1 MHYTRPVNQIADLLG
16 AGGPLAQSLDGFN
29 PRRDQQTMAA
39 AVADALEN
47 RRALVVEAGTGTG
60 KTFAYLVPALQSGLK
75 VLVSTGTKNL
85 QDQLFN
91 KDLPAV
97 RDALGLPVSAAL
109 LKGRANY
116 LCPQRLEQAKLTGR
130 FDTRDRAREFSLIE
144 RWAGTTADGDVAE
157 VEGVPEDS
165 SVWPW
170 VTSTAENCLG
180 QKCSHYDDCFVLQ
193 ARRRALSA
201 DVVVINHHL
210 LFADLVLK
218 ESGFGEL
225 LPGADAVIVDEA
237 HQLAETASQFF
248 GTVVTGRQISDLARD
263 ATAAFVNDAS
273 DTPAIR
279 DAADL
284 LERAQRELAMKIIG
298 GGRGDSA
305 RRPWQNWPG
314 IAQVESA
321 LDNVAYALGE
331 LSQILGAHAGRANS
345 LEQTLER
352 TENVRAQ
359 LALIRSEAAIG
370 EVRWIESFR
379 SSYGLHL
386 TPLDVSEPLAKLFSD
401 PPRSWVFTSAT
412 LAVGE
417 RFEHFTQALGLVE
430 PDTLLLGSPFDYEH
444 NAMLYV
450 PPDLPAPNT
459 PGFTHAVLEAA
470 LPVIAAS
477 RGRAFLLF
485 TSHRALREA
494 ADFLEG
500 RSAFPL
506 LIQGSAPRDAL
517 LREFR
522 ERGDAVLLGTGS
534 FWEGVDVRGPALS
547 VVVIDK
553 LPFASP
559 DDPVL
564 AARIEAINR
573 GGGNAFM
580 EYQLPRAVIALK
592 QGVGRLIRDAD
603 DTGVMMLCDPRLVS
617 KGYGRAFLDSLPPMR
632 RTRDPD
638 EVRDFIRRRM

>member
-1 MHYTRPVNQIADLLG
+1 MHYTRPVNHVADLLG
-16 AGGPLAQSLDGFN
+16 AGGPLARALDGFN
-29 PRRDQQTMAA
+29 PRRDQQKMAA
-39 AVADALEN
+39 AVADALEQ
-47 RRALVVEAGTGTG
+47 RSALVVEAGTGTG

-85 QDQLFN
+85 QDQLFS

-97 RDALGLPVSAAL
+97 RDALGVPVSVAL

-116 LCPQRLEQAKLTGR
+116 LCPQRLDQAKLSGR
-130 FDTRDRAREFSLIE
+130 FDSRDRAREFARISE
-144 RWAGTTADGDVAE
+144 WAGMTVDGDVAE

-180 QKCSHYDDCFVLQ
+180 AKCSHYDDCFVLN
-193 ARRRALSA
+193 ARRRALAA

-273 DTPAIR
+273 DTPTIK
-279 DAADL
+279 DAADQ
-284 LERAQRELAMKIIG
+284 LERAQRELALALIG
-298 GGRGDSA
+298 RDSSGQ
-305 RRPWQNWPG
+305 RKPWQQWPG
-314 IAQVESA
+314 LARVEEA
-321 LDNVAYALGE
+321 LDNVAF
-331 LSQILGAHAGRANS
+331 SLGALSAALTPHAGRAAS
-345 LEQTLER
+345 LEQALDR
-352 TENVRAQ
+352 TESLRAQ
-359 LALIRSEAAIG
+359 LALIRSDAAVG

-379 SSYGLHL
+379 ASYALHL
-386 TPLDVSEPLAKLFSD
+386 TPLDVSAPLSKLFST
-401 PPRSWVFTSAT
+401 PPRSWIFTSAT
-412 LAVGE
+412 LAVGD
-417 RFEHFTQALGLVE
+417 RFEHFTQALGLAE
-430 PDTLLLGSPFDYEH
+430 PETLLLGSPFDYEH

-459 PGFTHAVLEAA
+459 PGFTQAVLEAA
-470 LPVIAAS
+470 LPVLAAS
-477 RGRAFLLF
+477 GGRAFLLF

-506 LIQGSAPRDAL
+506 LVQGSAPRDAL

-522 ERGDAVLLGTGS
+522 ERGNAVLLGTGS

-564 AARIEAINR
+564 AARIEAI
-573 GGGNAFM
+573 GQQGGNAFM

-617 KGYGRAFLDSLPPMR
+617 KSYGRAFLDSLPPMR

-638 EVRDFIRRRM
+638 EVRDFIRRRL